1 MTTVRRTALLA
12 VTAALAMSTGACGN
26 DGAGN
31 EKNETTTDACFAD
44 GEGFGGEARVYIE
57 HNATDEDT
65 GFHGMFDQEGLTKGC
80 LTTPDGR
87 ELLLPTTSGPLADLG
102 INQFFFES
110 REPPND
116 EYSVEDLKADFPE
129 GEYRISGIDFEGKR
143 RVATATFT
151 HAVPK
156 PPDITEPR
164 LVEEEQAGSNVLP
177 PSGVTVRWD
186 PVTETIDGR
195 SVVITGYEVIVTQVQ
210 HRDPDGLSRPV
221 YDVHVSPDV
230 TTLPVAEGFLRPRTV
245 YELEV
250 LALEESG
257 NQTIVVG
264 FFATS

>member
-1 MTTVRRTALLA
+1 MRTARRTGLMVA
-12 VTAALAMSTGACGN
+12 AALAMTAGACGN
-26 DGAGN
+26 DGSGSEN
-31 EKNETTTDACFAD
+31 QQQTTDVCFD
-44 GEGFGGEARVYIE
+44 EGEGFGGEARVYIE

-87 ELLLPTTSGPLADLG
+87 ELLLPTTSGPMADLG

-116 EYSVEDLKADFPE
+116 EYSIEDLKADFPE
-129 GEYRISGIDFEGKR
+129 GEYRLSGIDFEGRR

-151 HAVPK
+151 HAIPK

-164 LVEEEQAGSNVLP
+164 LLEEEQAESNVLP
-177 PSGVTVRWD
+177 RSGVTVRWD
-186 PVTETIDGR
+186 PVTETIDGEP
-195 SVVITGYEVIVTQVQ
+195 VTITGYEVIVTQVQ
-210 HRDPDGLSRPV
+210 HRDPDGLSRPE
-221 YDVHVSPDV
+221 YDVHVPPD
-230 TTLPVAEGFLRPRTV
+230 TGALPVAEGFLRPRTV

-257 NQTIVVG
+257 NQTISVG